1 MLLTIINE
9 TGHTELK
16 NQTSTDVIDQIND
29 HPSHWVIIN
38 GELTSREM
46 ISEVSWD
53 TVTSVDLIPAIVGGT
68 Q

>member
-1 MLLTIINE
+1 MLLTIMNE
-9 TGHTELK
+9 SGHTELV
-16 NQTSTDVIDQIND
+16 NQTSSQVIDQIND
-29 HPSHWVIIN
+29 HPSHWVIID

>member
-1 MLLTIINE
+1 MNE
-9 TGHTELK
+9 SGHTELV
-16 NQTSTDVIDQIND
+16 NQTSSQVIDQIND
-29 HPSHWVIIN
+29 PPSHWVIID

>member
-9 TGHTELK
+9 TGHTELA

-53 TVTSVDLIPAIVGGT
+53 TVTAVDLIPAIVGGT

>member
-1 MLLTIINE
+1 MLLTIMNE
-9 TGHTELK
+9 SGHTELV
-16 NQTSTDVIDQIND
+16 NQTSSQVIDQIND

-46 ISEVSWD
+46 ISEVTWD

>member
-9 TGHTELK
+9 TGHTELVVT
-16 NQTSTDVIDQIND
+16 QSQVIDHIND
-29 HPSHWVIIN
+29 HPSHWVVVD

-53 TVTSVDLIPAIVGGT
+53 SVESVDLIPAIVGGI

>member
-9 TGHTELK
+9 TGHTELAS
-16 NQTSTDVIDQIND
+16 QTSSQVIDQIND
-29 HPSHWVIIN
+29 LPSHWVIID
-38 GELTSREM
+38 GDLTSREM

>member
-9 TGHTELK
+9 TGHTELVAT
-16 NQTSTDVIDQIND
+16 QSEVIDQIND
-29 HPSHWVIIN
+29 HPSHWVIID
-38 GELTSREM
+38 GDLTSREM

-53 TVTSVDLIPAIVGGT
+53 SVESVDLIPAIVGGI

>member
-9 TGHTELK
+9 TGHTELA

>member
-1 MLLTIINE
+1 MNE
-9 TGHTELK
+9 SGHTELV
-16 NQTSTDVIDQIND
+16 NQTSSQVIDQIND

>member
-1 MLLTIINE
+1 MLLTIMNE
-9 TGHTELK
+9 SGHTELV
-16 NQTSTDVIDQIND
+16 NQTSSQVIDQIND

>member
-1 MLLTIINE
+1 MNE
-9 TGHTELK
+9 SGHTELV
-16 NQTSTDVIDQIND
+16 NQTSSQVIDQIND

-46 ISEVSWD
+46 ISEVTWD